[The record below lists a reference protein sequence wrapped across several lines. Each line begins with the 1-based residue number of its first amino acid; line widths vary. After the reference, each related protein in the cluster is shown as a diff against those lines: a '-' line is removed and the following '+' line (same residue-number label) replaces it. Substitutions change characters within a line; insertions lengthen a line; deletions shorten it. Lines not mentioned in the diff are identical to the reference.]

1 MTWEWI
7 DKAVVLAIHAEQIK
21 EHGGSTGLRD
31 GALLE
36 SALARPENLA
46 AYGTP
51 DVADLAASYAFG
63 VAKDHPFV
71 DGNKRT
77 AAILARL
84 FLMLNGHDIAVSEA
98 DVVVAFL
105 ALAAG
110 DMSETEL
117 AAWLRENLRPLA

>member
-7 DKAVVLAIHAEQIK
+7 DKTVVLAIHEEQLN
-21 EHGGSTGLRD
+21 EHGGGAGIRD
-31 GALLE
+31 VGLLE

-46 AYGTP
+46 AYGQP

-63 VAKDHPFV
+63 IAKNHPFV

-84 FLMLNGHDIAVSEA
+84 FLVLNGHDVQVSEA

-110 DMSETEL
+110 EMSEAEL
-117 AAWLRENLRPLA
+117 AGWLRENLRPLS

>member
-1 MTWEWI
+1 VTWEWI